1 MKFRFMPEVHCKGM
15 VIVENLDMIKEMTS
29 TLDSLRNTDL
39 GIQISDDGRV
49 WICVNGVALLR
60 FKPNNNLVV
69 PKNPV
74 EVLKEITKEAVKDTN
89 LELDDESFD
98 IANKYVEIDVE
109 IEMWESIKNAASES
123 DWIPKEH
130 YFMNDWVADVCNFL
144 RRTGKFNRKN

>member
-29 TLDSLRNTDL
+29 TLDSVRNTDL
-39 GIQISDDGRV
+39 GIQIADDGRV

-109 IEMWESIKNAASES
+109 IEMLESIKKAASES
-123 DWIPKEH
+123 E
-130 YFMNDWVADVCNFL
+130 
-144 RRTGKFNRKN
+144 FNRIKR